1 MTEAVL
7 EHGYDGEWFI
17 RAYDANGN
25 KVGSNECDEGKIFIE
40 SNGFCVMAGIGKED
54 GKAQKHLTAL
64 KNILNVNMALYSIIR
79 HIRDIDLNLVKSRH
93 IRRDIKKMQE
103 CSVIITHG

>member
-1 MTEAVL
+1 M
-7 EHGYDGEWFI
+7 FI

-25 KVGSNECDEGKIFIE
+25 KVGSDECDEGKIFIE

-54 GKAQKHLTAL
+54 GRRKKRLTAL

-79 HIRDIDLNLVKSRH
+79 RIRDTDLSLAKSRR
-93 IRRDIKKMQE
+93 IRRGIRKMRE
-103 CSVIITHG
+103 CSAIITHG